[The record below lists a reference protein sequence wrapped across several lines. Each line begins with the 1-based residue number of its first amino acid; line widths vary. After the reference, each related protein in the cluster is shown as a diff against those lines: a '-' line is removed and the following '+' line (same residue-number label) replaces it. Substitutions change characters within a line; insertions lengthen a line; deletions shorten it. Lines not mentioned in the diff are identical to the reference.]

1 MQDAL
6 CETTYQAEVAGL
18 VCYVS
23 PEGGA
28 SLAVRLDGFSHR
40 LPALAAVVFRTLA
53 TLKACT
59 FSLGHEPMLLLHT
72 HTHTLPRCSP
82 CSGSK
87 VLARMPACK
96 S

>member
-1 MQDAL
+1 MHFCVGQDDYLSHLHNVLIMCFCVEQDAL

-40 LPALAAVVFRTLA
+40 LLDLADVVFRTLA
-53 TLKACT
+53 TLQACT
-59 FSLGHEPMLLLHT
+59 
-72 HTHTLPRCSP
+72 SP
-82 CSGSK
+82 GS
-87 VLARMPACK
+87 
-96 S
+96 